1 MEFST
6 IITIVDRDDKERSD
20 LDIVR
25 ATGKDMMLPHAPTSN
40 DKKRID

>member
-6 IITIVDRDDKERSD
+6 IITIVDRDDEEVRSD

-25 ATGKDMMLPHAPTSN
+25 ATTGL
-40 DKKRID
+40 

>member
-6 IITIVDRDDKERSD
+6 IITIVDRDDEEERSD

-25 ATGKDMMLPHAPTSN
+25 ATCRDY
-40 DKKRID
+40 